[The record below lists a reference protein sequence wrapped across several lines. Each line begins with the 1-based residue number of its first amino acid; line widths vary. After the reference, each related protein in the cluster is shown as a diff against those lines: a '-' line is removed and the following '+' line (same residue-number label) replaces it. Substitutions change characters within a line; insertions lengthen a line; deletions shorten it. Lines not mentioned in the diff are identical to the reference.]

1 MDDKVA
7 IAVVGLG
14 CRFPGADNAEEFW
27 RVLVNCE
34 NHVKDIP
41 KDRWNNETFYNKDK
55 NAVGKSYVT
64 KAGFLKDHD
73 MWDNKLF
80 GVSDVEAARIDP
92 QQRYVLECVHMAM
105 EDGGFTRAKM
115 SGTKTGVY
123 IGCMNDDYKIMSMQD
138 SSGNTN
144 YSATG
149 SSTTVISSRVSYV
162 FNLQGPCLTVD
173 TACSS
178 AMMAIHLGCQ
188 AIRSGDCCQAIC
200 GGVSSIM
207 YPDMFITL
215 SKARMMSAVGQC
227 QTFCD
232 TADGYARGEGCGV
245 VILKPLKQAQ
255 LDNDKIWGV
264 IVTGT
269 NQDGRAAQPMTAPSG
284 SQQQA
289 LFKHV
294 YTKYDIDPSTIQY
307 IEAHDKSHSYPAE
320 KIELSSPN
328 KYRPRTHLNVQPMEI
343 INGYFQKQTKAGWS
357 HRVYVTLLEHQ
368 DTDND
373 AKWITIQW
381 CKKPGRPTKSLS
393 VSTCD
398 SISMLNLNRQ
408 HSIVVQAR
416 DRQLVICTP
425 EHEVAQRWM
434 TVLENCAKRPTIL

>member
-1 MDDKVA
+1 MMDDEEA
-7 IAVVGLG
+7 IAVVGIG
-14 CRFPGADNAEEFW
+14 CRFPGADTAEEFW

-41 KDRWNNETFYNKDK
+41 KDRWNNEAFFNKDK
-55 NAVGKSYVT
+55 DADGKTYVT
-64 KAGFLKDHD
+64 KAGLLKDHD

-105 EDGGFTRAKM
+105 EDGGFTRTKM
-115 SGTKTGVY
+115 SDTKTGVY
-123 IGCMNDDYKIMSMQD
+123 IGCMNDDYKIMSSQD
-138 SSGNTN
+138 PLGTTN

-162 FNLQGPCLTVD
+162 FNLHGPCLTVD

-207 YPDMFITL
+207 YPDMFISL
-215 SKARMMSAVGQC
+215 SKARMMSTVGQC

-245 VILKPLKQAQ
+245 VILKPLKQA
-255 LDNDKIWGV
+255 LRDNDKVWGV
-264 IVTGT
+264 VVTGT
-269 NQDGRAAQPMTAPSG
+269 NQDGRAAQPITAPSG
-284 SQQQA
+284 NQQKA

-294 YTKYDIDPSTIQY
+294 YTKYDIDPSTVQY
-307 IEAHDKSHSYPAE
+307 IEAH
-320 KIELSSPN
+320 
-328 KYRPRTHLNVQPMEI
+328 
-343 INGYFQKQTKAGWS
+343 GYFQKQTKAGWS

-368 DTDND
+368 DNEND
-373 AKWITIQW
+373 GKRMTIQW
-381 CKKPGRPTKSLS
+381 SKKPGRPTKSLS

-398 SISMLNLNRQ
+398 SISMLNMN
-408 HSIVVQAR
+408 HEYSIVVQTPE
-416 DRQLVICTP
+416 RQLVIHTL
-425 EHEVAQRWM
+425 EYEMANQWM
-434 TVLENCAKRPTIL
+434 ALIENRSIIHSTK